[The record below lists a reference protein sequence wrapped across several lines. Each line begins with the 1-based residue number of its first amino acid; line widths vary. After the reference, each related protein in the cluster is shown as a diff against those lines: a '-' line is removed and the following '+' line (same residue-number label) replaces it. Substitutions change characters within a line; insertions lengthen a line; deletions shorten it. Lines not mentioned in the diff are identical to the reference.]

1 MPRVCVVSVEKGID
15 MPPRSPYRPGNQPA
29 YRPVQN
35 RPTQYFPQQPQQP
48 QPAPLVVQPVIQQQP
63 AIQPE
68 KPKVV
73 YMREQKPASMMEYI
87 MKHPIAPALGAV
99 LWAVSQFTDEPTP
112 PTVPTD
118 LPDNLKAQWQM
129 VFAQNQQKFQRR
141 MGLFEKAGE
150 VLLGYASVNTI
161 LDAVQR
167 NKK

>member
-1 MPRVCVVSVEKGID
+1 
-15 MPPRSPYRPGNQPA
+15 MPPRFPYRPGNQPN
-29 YRPVQN
+29 YRPVNQANYN
-35 RPTQYFPQQPQQP
+35 RPAQYFPQQPQQP

-63 AIQPE
+63 ATQPE

-73 YMREQKPASMMEYI
+73 FMREQKPASMMEYI

-99 LWAVSQFTDEPTP
+99 LWAISQFTDEPTA
-112 PTVPTD
+112 PTVPAD
-118 LPDNLKAQWQM
+118 LPDQLKAQWQM

-141 MGLFEKAGE
+141 MALFEKAGE

-167 NKK
+167 KK